1 MSEGILIF
9 LGGIIVVVV
18 VVGGRETLEQSYLT
32 SFGPAVA
39 YMSQSLLV
47 VTSSN
52 TWPVAWPCGATPQYR
67 RSV

>member
-1 MSEGILIF
+1 MSEGFLIL

-18 VVGGRETLEQSYLT
+18 VVGGRETLGQGYLT

-52 TWPVAWPCGATPQYR
+52 TWLVAWPCSATPQYR